1 MANKIT
7 LKNSVKIIN
16 NDYVI
21 KKQNNNLDN
30 IYNYLQSRSFDYFP
44 KIIKENNNNIYYEY
58 ISDINEPKEQKIID
72 LIILIS
78 ILHSKTTFY
87 KEVDIDYYKELYE
100 KISNEIDDT
109 YNYYNEVMDNIESI
123 IYMSPSNYLI
133 ARNISMIYK
142 NLSYAKNMIDK
153 WYKQVENERK
163 VRVVLIHN
171 NLKLEHYLK
180 ADKSYL
186 ISWDNSKIDMPIFD
200 LVSLYKNN
208 YLDFEFVDLLN
219 IYLKKYPLTS
229 EEMYLFLAIIAIPS
243 KIIKEDS
250 EYKTVTSIRRIIDY
264 VYKTNKIL
272 EKYRIENKTNQDNKL
287 QKQN

>member
-58 ISDINEPKEQKIID
+58 ISDISEPKEQKIID
-72 LIILIS
+72 LIVLIS

>member
-109 YNYYNEVMDNIESI
+109 YNYYNEVMDNIESV

-264 VYKTNKIL
+264 VYKTDKIL

>member
-72 LIILIS
+72 LIVLIS

-100 KISNEIDDT
+100 KINNEIDDT
-109 YNYYNEVMDNIESI
+109 YNYYNEVMDNIESV

>member
-58 ISDINEPKEQKIID
+58 ISDISEPKEQKIID
-72 LIILIS
+72 LIVLIS

-100 KISNEIDDT
+100 KINNEIDDT

>member
-72 LIILIS
+72 LIVLIS

-100 KISNEIDDT
+100 KISNEINDT
-109 YNYYNEVMDNIESI
+109 YNYYNEVMDNIESV

-264 VYKTNKIL
+264 VYKTDKIL
-272 EKYRIENKTNQDNKL
+272 EKNRIENKTNQDNKL

>member
-1 MANKIT
+1 M
-7 LKNSVKIIN
+7 
-16 NDYVI
+16 
-21 KKQNNNLDN
+21 
-30 IYNYLQSRSFDYFP
+30 
-44 KIIKENNNNIYYEY
+44 
-58 ISDINEPKEQKIID
+58 
-72 LIILIS
+72 
-78 ILHSKTTFY
+78 HSKTTFY

-100 KISNEIDDT
+100 KINNEIDDT